1 MDKKEWNL
9 GDGLPNVCKS
19 ILRKLNAAGWR
30 LEIKENTIINIES
43 YETTVMFWA
52 MYEYMEKRGIKH
64 EL

>member
-1 MDKKEWNL
+1 MDKKDWNL

-30 LEIKENTIINIES
+30 LETKENTIINIES